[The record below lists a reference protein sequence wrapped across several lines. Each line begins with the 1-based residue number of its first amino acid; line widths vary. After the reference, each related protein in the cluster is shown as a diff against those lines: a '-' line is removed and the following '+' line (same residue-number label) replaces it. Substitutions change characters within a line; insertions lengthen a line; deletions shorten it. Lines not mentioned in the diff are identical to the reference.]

1 MLRALCLDGSGD
13 GNAKTSQMLEDL
25 QIETRRVMPLKAWG
39 GQSSRRTGNSEVIEV
54 RSTKQTVGR
63 LNSCTRIASFD
74 RVYIP
79 NRFEPCLS
87 TNGFLT
93 NAVQSTL
100 STVETTHKVKILF
113 IRALYGFSAICSNS
127 NLFAFGALSP
137 QEPPAAEAC
146 LWDDLRTPHHTVNIE
161 LNTGGTECTPM
172 KEWNEEKIDPAPY
185 KIRRGTRESL
195 LLGSARLQGA
205 PSSKLHT
212 PGRRDDLAISMFH
225 FHKDKDCD
233 NTVSVSRQQ
242 PPTFENNGVY
252 E

>member
-13 GNAKTSQMLEDL
+13 GRAKSVTSQMLEDL

-39 GQSSRRTGNSEVIEV
+39 GESSRRKGNSEVIEV

-100 STVETTHKVKILF
+100 STVETTHKV
-113 IRALYGFSAICSNS
+113 
-127 NLFAFGALSP
+127 
-137 QEPPAAEAC
+137 
-146 LWDDLRTPHHTVNIE
+146 
-161 LNTGGTECTPM
+161 
-172 KEWNEEKIDPAPY
+172 
-185 KIRRGTRESL
+185 
-195 LLGSARLQGA
+195 
-205 PSSKLHT
+205 
-212 PGRRDDLAISMFH
+212 
-225 FHKDKDCD
+225 
-233 NTVSVSRQQ
+233 
-242 PPTFENNGVY
+242 
-252 E
+252 